1 MKKISDKDIQDVREI
16 VKKIHMSNQ
25 MKKNIIHSCVNIQE
39 KKKTKYIEFRWG
51 VIMVALLLSL

>member
-39 KKKTKYIEFRWG
+39 KKKTKCIEFRWG
-51 VIMVALLLSL
+51 GHNGR